1 MRQLKIQ
8 KSITNRSS
16 EALDKY
22 LVEIGRAPLI
32 SIDEEIELAQKIKKG
47 GPEGERAKDKLVT
60 ANLRFVVSVA
70 KQYQHQGLTL
80 TDLIDEGN
88 IGLIK
93 AAQKF
98 DETRGFKFISYAV
111 WWIRQSILQAIAEQ
125 SRIVRLPLNQV
136 GSLNK
141 INHEIN
147 KFEQENQRHPSV
159 SELADATKIDEEK
172 IGQSLM
178 ADGHHV
184 SIDAPFQDGEDNCML
199 DVMPSG
205 DDTRTDKQ
213 VDHES
218 MAQELNSVL
227 NKVLKDREITIIRE
241 CFGIGCHEKGLEEI
255 GDQLGLTRERVR
267 QIREKSIA
275 KLRDSMAVML
285 LACLLH
291 LPYGYYSLLRFVAM
305 VVFTVLAYQYNKEK
319 NGALTVTFGA
329 FALLFQPFIK
339 IALGRSLWNIIDVA
353 VAIFLL
359 ILWSKECF
367 GKEHPNKDK

>member
-32 SIDEEIELAQKIKKG
+32 SIDEEIELAQKIRKG

-125 SRIVRLPLNQV
+125 SRMPLNQV
-136 GSLNK
+136 GSLSK

-159 SELADATKIDEEK
+159 SELSEATNLDEEK

-199 DVMPSG
+199 DVMASG
-205 DDTRTDKQ
+205 DDSRTDRH

-218 MAQELNSVL
+218 MALELENVL

-241 CFGIGCHEKGLEEI
+241 CFGIGGPEKGLEEI
-255 GDQLGLTRERVR
+255 GDRLGLTRERVR

-275 KLRDSMAVML
+275 KLRDSGNA
-285 LACLLH
+285 
-291 LPYGYYSLLRFVAM
+291 
-305 VVFTVLAYQYNKEK
+305 
-319 NGALTVTFGA
+319 
-329 FALLFQPFIK
+329 K
-339 IALGRSLWNIIDVA
+339 ILMKYLG
-353 VAIFLL
+353 
-359 ILWSKECF
+359 
-367 GKEHPNKDK
+367 

>member
-1 MRQLKIQ
+1 MLFVTNKFCKNSLRLTFFSYLCIVFTVLFALFAYISGFYNVFKALRMRQLKIQ

-136 GSLNK
+136 GSVNK
-141 INHEIN
+141 INRILN
-147 KFEQENQRHPSV
+147 KFEQENERRPSV
-159 SELADATKIDEEK
+159 EEIAEKVDLPQEK
-172 IGQSLM
+172 IEEAMKVNSR
-178 ADGHHV
+178 HV
-184 SIDAPFQDGEDNCML
+184 SMDAPFSEGDESSLL
-199 DVMPSG
+199 DILPNNDSPMADKTLVM
-205 DDTRTDKQ
+205 
-213 VDHES
+213 ES
-218 MAQELNSVL
+218 LREEINRALQTLNA
-227 NKVLKDREITIIRE
+227 RERYIIE
-241 CFGIGCHEKGLEEI
+241 AFFGINQPEMTLEEI
-255 GDQLGLTRERVR
+255 GDKYGLTRERVR
-267 QIREKSIA
+267 QI
-275 KLRDSMAVML
+275 
-285 LACLLH
+285 
-291 LPYGYYSLLRFVAM
+291 
-305 VVFTVLAYQYNKEK
+305 KEK
-319 NGALTVTFGA
+319 AIRRLRQNTKNK
-329 FALLFQPFIK
+329 LLK
-339 IALGRSLWNIIDVA
+339 SYLGQ
-353 VAIFLL
+353 
-359 ILWSKECF
+359 
-367 GKEHPNKDK
+367 

>member
-47 GPEGERAKDKLVT
+47 GREGERAKNKLVT

-141 INHEIN
+141 INKALS
-147 KFEQENQRHPSV
+147 KFEQENERQPSSDELSEMIDVPKDKISDTLRV
-159 SELADATKIDEEK
+159 S
-172 IGQSLM
+172 GR
-178 ADGHHV
+178 HV
-184 SIDAPFQDGEDNCML
+184 SVDAPFVEGEDNSLL
-199 DVMPSG
+199 DVLPNTDSPSADRG
-205 DDTRTDKQ
+205 L
-213 VDHES
+213 VNES
-218 MAQELNSVL
+218 LNTEIERALSTL
-227 NKVLKDREITIIRE
+227 SSREREIIKSF
-241 CFGIGCHEKGLEEI
+241 FGIGCQEMTLEEI
-255 GDQLGLTRERVR
+255 GERFGLTRERVR
-267 QIREKSIA
+267 QI
-275 KLRDSMAVML
+275 
-285 LACLLH
+285 
-291 LPYGYYSLLRFVAM
+291 
-305 VVFTVLAYQYNKEK
+305 KEK
-319 NGALTVTFGA
+319 AIRRLKSPSRSK
-329 FALLFQPFIK
+329 LLK
-339 IALGRSLWNIIDVA
+339 GYLG
-353 VAIFLL
+353 
-359 ILWSKECF
+359 
-367 GKEHPNKDK
+367 